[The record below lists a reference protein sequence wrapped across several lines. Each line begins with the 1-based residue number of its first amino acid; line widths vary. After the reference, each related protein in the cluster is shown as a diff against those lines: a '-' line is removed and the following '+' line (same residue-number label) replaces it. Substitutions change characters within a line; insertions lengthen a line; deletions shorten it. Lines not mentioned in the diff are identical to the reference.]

1 MGVRRK
7 SREILLQLLFQAELN
22 PEEDPQRLVDDIV
35 HFKKKTEASL
45 RASTLFLDIF
55 KKKKELDQLIEKH
68 AEHWRLSRMNSIDR
82 NILRSAIYELFYCA
96 DVPREVVLDEAIE
109 IAKSFGTEESGAF
122 VNGILDKVTKV

>member
-7 SREILLQLLFQAELN
+7 SREILLQLLFQAELH
-22 PEEDPQRLVDDIV
+22 PEKDPQRLLEGLS
-35 HFKKKTEASL
+35 HFAKNGEASQ
-45 RASTLFLDIF
+45 RASGLFLNISE
-55 KKKKELDQLIEKH
+55 KKEELDQLIEKH

-122 VNGILDKVTKV
+122 VNGILDKVVKV